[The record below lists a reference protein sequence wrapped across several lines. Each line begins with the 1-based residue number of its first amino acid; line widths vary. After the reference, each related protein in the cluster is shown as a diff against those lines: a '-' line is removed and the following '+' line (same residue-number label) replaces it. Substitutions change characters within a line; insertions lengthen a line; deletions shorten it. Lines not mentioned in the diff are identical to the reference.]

1 LDLRAVIRANDP
13 SDVVAVSSNDGFS
26 RKLRR
31 WSGRA
36 IGPVLLLVIWT
47 RIDLDATLAALSG
60 IPPGVA
66 AVAVGLLIPQVVLRG
81 IRWRRLASDQGIHMG
96 YAEAA
101 SAYAVAIALGSVTP
115 GRIGELSK
123 VEHLRRKA
131 GSVSRALVSVVLDRA
146 FDLAALA
153 AFGAVGLARIGGI
166 EHTAL
171 AAGITA
177 GLGSAVVAIAILR
190 RTHSRSPRDQS
201 IPPDRSLR
209 GRLLGGLRLMVSE
222 SAAVTVPTY
231 LVSGGITAVVWSLHF
246 WALSLVAQTLGIQLP
261 FIDIAGVLAL
271 AALAA
276 AVPVSILGVGT
287 RDGALIVL
295 MGWYGVAAERAVA
308 LSFAILAL
316 LLVNAVLCAP
326 ALLTP
331 AGRLSWSARDRP
343 RSP

>member
-1 LDLRAVIRANDP
+1 MDLRAVFRANDT
-13 SDVVAVSSNDGFS
+13 SDVVAVSSNGGFG

-36 IGPVLLLVIWT
+36 IGPVLLFVIWT
-47 RIDLDATLAALSG
+47 RIDLDATLVALSG
-60 IPPGVA
+60 IPLGVA
-66 AVAVGLLIPQVVLRG
+66 AVAVGLLVPQVVLRSV
-81 IRWRRLASDQGIHMG
+81 RWRRLASDQGIHMG
-96 YAEAA
+96 FAEAA

-153 AFGAVGLARIGGI
+153 ALGAVGLARIGGI
-166 EHTAL
+166 QRTTL
-171 AAGITA
+171 AAGIIA
-177 GLGSAVVAIAILR
+177 GLGSAAVAIPILR
-190 RTHSRSPRDQS
+190 RTHSDSSCDQS
-201 IPPDRSLR
+201 SEPDRSLR

-222 SAAVTVPTY
+222 SATVTVRTY
-231 LVSGGITAVVWSLHF
+231 LVSGGITAAVWALHF
-246 WALSLVAQTLGIQLP
+246 WALFLVAQALGIQLP
-261 FIDIAGVLAL
+261 ILDIAGVLAL

-276 AVPVSILGVGT
+276 AMPVSILGVGT
-287 RDGALIVL
+287 RDGALVVL
-295 MGWYGVAAERAVA
+295 MSWYGVAAERAVA

-331 AGRLSWSARDRP
+331 AGRLSWSARGRP
-343 RSP
+343 